1 MSLPNLPELPI
12 NDILPELLAALA
24 VSPAAVLTAEPGS
37 GKTTIAPLALLDQ
50 PWLADRK
57 IIILEPR
64 RLAARAAAARLSELV
79 GDKVGNTIGYRVRF
93 DSKVSRATRIEVVTE
108 GILIRMLQNDP
119 ALCGTGLVIFDEFH
133 ERSLQGDLALALC
146 MDVRQLRQRV
156 VRQFDHVLGNQLHKP
171 GKRRYQPCQ
180 RFERDRC
187 ADDRRDRQ
195 GQPPYPDA
203 PAHFPDNA
211 NAESVICHRIARE
224 HRFEHPVRVVF
235 LALNHVDD
243 L

>member
-146 MDVRQLRQRV
+146 LDARQLRQDLKILV
-156 VRQFDHVLGNQLHKP
+156 MSATIDSGEITSLL
-171 GKRRYQPCQ
+171 
-180 RFERDRC
+180 
-187 ADDRRDRQ
+187 
-195 GQPPYPDA
+195 
-203 PAHFPDNA
+203 DNA
-211 NAESVICHRIARE
+211 PVISGQGRCFPVSIEYLERQASESTVNRTLKGINKALVEQTGDIL
-224 HRFEHPVRVVF
+224 VF
-235 LALNHVDD
+235 LPGDHRRHHHSH
-243 L
+243 